1 MKRKHYCLFLLIL
14 FLPFEISAC
23 PETDSLEYYYD
34 KTVDS
39 IPEDFIRKTDY
50 LYTVWYFNRRQSDFI
65 SDEDRYGMSSAAW
78 IPDSVYLMRID
89 SLNSAIRLSFNSIVR
104 SYIEFYF
111 SSRYRERLSEML
123 GLSFYYFPI
132 FEAELDAVCLP
143 LELKYL
149 PVIESALNPRA
160 LSRAGASGL
169 WQFMYQTGKMYNLQI
184 NSFIDER
191 RDPELSTRAAVNF
204 LNDLYG
210 IYEDWILA
218 IAAYNCGPGNVNKAI
233 RRSGGKRSYWDIY
246 YYLPRETRGYVPAYI
261 AAVYAFNYYKSH
273 GVRPLYP
280 NMPEHCDSIIIQDAL
295 HFDQITS
302 NLEISLE
309 ELRDLNPQYKSDI
322 IPAGMGKSY
331 SLKLPI
337 ACINDFIDRFD
348 TIYAYKRSKFFDES
362 LRTARPEQRFAK
374 YSIHGTE
381 GKTKVVYV
389 VKKGDVPGTIAS
401 KFKVSLSDLCRWNNL
416 GKKKIIRVGQKL
428 HIYLPN

>member
-191 RDPELSTRAAVNF
+191 RDPELATRAAVNF

-246 YYLPRETRGYVPAYI
+246 YYLPRETV
-261 AAVYAFNYYKSH
+261 F
-273 GVRPLYP
+273 
-280 NMPEHCDSIIIQDAL
+280 
-295 HFDQITS
+295 
-302 NLEISLE
+302 
-309 ELRDLNPQYKSDI
+309 
-322 IPAGMGKSY
+322 
-331 SLKLPI
+331 
-337 ACINDFIDRFD
+337 
-348 TIYAYKRSKFFDES
+348 
-362 LRTARPEQRFAK
+362 
-374 YSIHGTE
+374 
-381 GKTKVVYV
+381 
-389 VKKGDVPGTIAS
+389 
-401 KFKVSLSDLCRWNNL
+401 
-416 GKKKIIRVGQKL
+416 
-428 HIYLPN
+428 